1 MSSGSGG
8 GRRRRQGGR
17 RPGGPT
23 GQQGGGPTGQQDRTA
38 SQAAGQ
44 RRRGAQSLDWDNRF
58 GELRRALGYTTT
70 QVAELLGVSPTTVL
84 KWENGQIADPGRH
97 DQAVRDR
104 LVQML
109 GLARTPWFLWII
121 DGDGGLAEALRH
133 VDADAVLAAKAGLN
147 GGAQVGERAPGE
159 PAPVASDRWT
169 EVTAPLDDPE
179 RALLVTVGR
188 DVRGDA
194 LARGLDTMVAGLTD
208 IRDEPTTDDLRW
220 LAEVW
225 IAACA
230 EDVPDAF
237 ARLDKAL
244 RVIAARVGR
253 NGGG

>member
-1 MSSGSGG
+1 MSSGGSGG

-17 RPGGPT
+17 RPDGAT

-38 SQAAGQ
+38 SRAAGQ

-97 DQAVRDR
+97 NQAVRDR

-147 GGAQVGERAPGE
+147 GSAQVGESAPAD
-159 PAPVASDRWT
+159 PALVASDRWT
-169 EVTAPLDDPE
+169 EVTAPLGDPE
-179 RALLVTVGR
+179 RALLGTVGR
-188 DVRGDA
+188 DVAGEA
-194 LARGLDTMVAGLTD
+194 LAQGLETMVAGLTE
-208 IRDEPTTDDLRW
+208 IRDKPNLADLRW
-220 LAEVW
+220 LASIW
-225 IAACA
+225 ICACA
-230 EDVPDAF
+230 KDIPDAF
-237 ARLDKAL
+237 ARLEKAL
-244 RVIAARVGR
+244 QSIAQRGR